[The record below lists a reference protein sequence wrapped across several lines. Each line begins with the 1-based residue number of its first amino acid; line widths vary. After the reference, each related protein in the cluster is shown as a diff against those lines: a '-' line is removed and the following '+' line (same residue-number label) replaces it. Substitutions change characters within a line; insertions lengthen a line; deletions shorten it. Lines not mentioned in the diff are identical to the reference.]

1 MNPTLLITDDDAG
14 IRNTLCEVFAAS
26 GIRTLLAKDGQE
38 AIDLLNVEPVH
49 VGLFDL
55 QMPRISGIE
64 TIAHIRSRGL
74 DVSCILMSAA
84 LDDEVIAQAR
94 RQEVYSVLAKPF
106 RCSAVARVVREAL
119 AQFHGWRE

>member
-1 MNPTLLITDDDAG
+1 MQPTLLITDDDAD
-14 IRNTLCEVFAAS
+14 IRNTLCEVFATS

-38 AIDLLNVEPVH
+38 AIDLLDVESVH

-64 TIAHIRSRGL
+64 TIAHIRRRGL
-74 DVSCILMSAA
+74 DISCILMSAA
-84 LDDEVIAQAR
+84 LNDEVIALAR
-94 RQEVYSVLAKPF
+94 RQKVYSVLAKPF
-106 RCSAVARVVREAL
+106 RCSAVARIVREAL